1 VNNKNEL
8 TTTTTNA
15 HEPTMILTLT
25 DDNADTNIQEFIDNN
40 QHADKTNRSYSL
52 MLTTISAPRLT
63 IINRM
68 TPSKHTYQV
77 ILKTLARL
85 ASIDDYA
92 DIVYISDYDDLL
104 LEANEFDGCGLNAGG
119 IASRSN
125 TIILNTNPSNTMMI
139 DRIARIV
146 SMIHN
151 TCTGTHVLLNIIS
164 NMSNLNTIQQYDNTE
179 SINIKRSLAWIH
191 ADGFTNIE
199 LTAFTENN
207 SFTGAC

>member
-1 VNNKNEL
+1 
-8 TTTTTNA
+8 
-15 HEPTMILTLT
+15 MILTLT
-25 DDNADTNIQEFIDNN
+25 DDNADTNSIQELIDN
-40 QHADKTNRSYSL
+40 QHADKTNHSDSRI
-52 MLTTISAPRLT
+52 LTTTSAPRLT

-85 ASIDDYA
+85 ASIDDYDA

-104 LEANEFDGCGLNAGG
+104 LDANEFDGCGLNAGG

-125 TIILNTNPSNTMMI
+125 TIILNTDTSNTMMM

-146 SMIHN
+146 SMIHH
-151 TCTGTHVLLNIIS
+151 TCTGTHVLLNTT
-164 NMSNLNTIQQYDNTE
+164 SNLNTIIQQPDNNVNTAIASIDNNE
-179 SINIKRSLAWIH
+179 SINIKRSLSWIN
-191 ADGFTNIE
+191 ADGFTNID

-207 SFTGAC
+207 SFTVSC